1 MKSTEPDEVKSGCFR
16 SLTKCFS
23 LRNSVGAFNHEKE
36 DLNSPIVEISDENN
50 DDKTKNINENKHEIG
65 N

>member
-50 DDKTKNINENKHEIG
+50 DDKTID
-65 N
+65 